1 MRKIEERKETT
12 EQIHGGDIYRH
23 PEATDFSVN
32 SNPLGPP
39 KGVIR
44 ALEESLGEI
53 ACYPDMRCEKL
64 REAIGQFE
72 QTPPEAVLCG
82 NGAAELF
89 FAAAWAQKPR
99 KGLVTA
105 PAFSEYERALGAAGG
120 QTEFYELKEE
130 QEFEI
135 GADFLERINPEVD
148 PVSYTHLTLPT
159 T

>member
-32 SNPLGPP
+32 SNPLALP

-105 PAFSEYERALGAAGG
+105 PAFSEYERLWGG
-120 QTEFYELKEE
+120 RR
-130 QEFEI
+130 
-135 GADFLERINPEVD
+135 ADRVL
-148 PVSYTHLTLPT
+148 
-159 T
+159 